1 MVFCLLNKYPY
12 TSLIFGILIL
22 IALLE
27 WYGFVKREQSFYEKT
42 IKSILQQD
50 FSTHFSSISNK
61 NHEPLIKL
69 YNQLKER
76 QFEKTSQEMIFRN
89 LLDTLDS
96 GVLILNQKHE
106 DWKVFLMNNYFSE
119 LFAIP
124 KVSDWNHIRN
134 FIPSVFEEVEKTKY
148 LDTKASVNIRFQNEN
163 FQTFVMQ
170 TSRTTFYNQD
180 YFVLILDPIQKIIDK
195 KEKESWIN
203 LMNVISHELM
213 NSLTPI
219 QSLSNSLQSIT
230 TQENLDK
237 EDIEDLQNGLQTIS
251 NRSNHLQFFVENY
264 RKLASLPSPQKQ
276 MTDLSMLVSECLSVM
291 QPVLK
296 SENIALHTEI
306 EKVYLEVDRQQLE
319 QVFINLITN
328 SIYSLKNISDK
339 EISIQLAQKDKRIS
353 IQITDN
359 GQGVEKEIE
368 KKLFLPF
375 FTTRKEGA
383 GIGLTLS
390 KNIVEAH
397 GGYLYFSSENG
408 KTSFTIQLMKQ

>member
-1 MVFCLLNKYPY
+1 MVLCILNNYPY

-22 IALLE
+22 VAFVE
-27 WYGFVKREQSFYEKT
+27 WYGFVRNEQSFYEKT
-42 IKSILQQD
+42 IKSILHQD
-50 FSTHFSSISNK
+50 FSTHFSSTPSK
-61 NHEPLIKL
+61 NHQPLIRL
-69 YNQLKER
+69 YNELKEK
-76 QFEKTSQEMIFRN
+76 QFEKTSQETIFRN

-96 GVLILNQKHE
+96 GVLILNQKE
-106 DWKVFLMNNYFSE
+106 DDWKVFLMNDYFSE
-119 LFAIP
+119 LFSIP
-124 KVSDWNHIRN
+124 KISDWNYIRN
-134 FIPSVFEEVEKTKY
+134 FIPSVVEEVEKTKY
-148 LDTKASVNIRFQNEN
+148 LDTKASINIRFQNEN

-219 QSLSNSLQSIT
+219 QSLSKSLQSIT
-230 TQENLDK
+230 AQETLDK
-237 EDIEDLQNGLQTIS
+237 EDIEDLQNGLETIS

-397 GGYLYFSSENG
+397 GGYLFFSSETE
-408 KTSFTIQLMKQ
+408 KTTFTVQLRKE